1 MKYLALSAM
10 TLALLTACGPK
21 PDTNAVAA
29 AAPTETAMPATAA
42 LNYAPSKKGE
52 VIDTYFDTQVADP
65 YRWLEDDRS
74 AETGDWV
81 KAQNK
86 VTFDYLA
93 QISYREQIKQRLTEL
108 WNYEKVGTP
117 STEGAYSYFSKNDG
131 LQNQSVVYR
140 QKADGAAE
148 VFLDPNT
155 FSADA
160 TTSLADLQFSDDGSI
175 AAYAISEGGSD
186 WRKVIII
193 NAETKE
199 PREAELVDVKFS
211 GISWKGN
218 EGFFYSSYDKP
229 TGSELSAKTDQ
240 HKLYYHQLGTAQKDD
255 PVLFGATDA
264 EKHRYVGGQVTEDG
278 QYLIVTAS

>member
-1 MKYLALSAM
+1 MKYLALSAI

-21 PDTNAVAA
+21 PETTAAAPAETAA
-29 AAPTETAMPATAA
+29 AAPAA
-42 LNYAPSKKGE
+42 KAVTYAPTKKGD
-52 VIDTYFDTQVADP
+52 VIDTYFGAQVADP

-74 AETGDWV
+74 AETGEWV

-140 QKADGAAE
+140 QKAGAEAE
-148 VFLDPNT
+148 IFLDPNT

-160 TTSLADLQFSDDGSI
+160 TTSLADLQFSDDGAI
-175 AAYAISEGGSD
+175 AA
-186 WRKVIII
+186 
-193 NAETKE
+193 
-199 PREAELVDVKFS
+199 
-211 GISWKGN
+211 
-218 EGFFYSSYDKP
+218 
-229 TGSELSAKTDQ
+229 
-240 HKLYYHQLGTAQKDD
+240 
-255 PVLFGATDA
+255 
-264 EKHRYVGGQVTEDG
+264 
-278 QYLIVTAS
+278 